1 MSKKNPD
8 SNPVFRKPKV
18 KTLGLRVPSLPSPH
32 AAFIPQ
38 TVVEPATVASST
50 TVGHSTIVDTTTVVE
65 DHGQTVANATVAQP
79 TTVLDQTVAG
89 SPTVAQSTIV
99 ETTTVGHPTTAH
111 SPSYSIVVPAK
122 NGERRMP
129 NYIWWG
135 LKPLLSEQEW
145 YVYDEMW
152 GWTWGFGRESVR
164 ISRKWLCS
172 ARLGGMT
179 IKQLNRLLGMLSDRG
194 LIVLGDTRNEG
205 PVSKRG
211 TLITV
216 LLPGVD
222 SDTVADPSTVARS
235 TTVGRPTTV
244 SRRTTHDNE
253 EKIEREDRFDV
264 EQLKLVAVRIADSS
278 SRKGIRLSAADL
290 EARIRETV
298 GIVGGVYKDEDVE
311 AVAARF
317 GREAD

>member
-1 MSKKNPD
+1 
-8 SNPVFRKPKV
+8 V

-38 TVVEPATVASST
+38 TVVEPTTVVDSATVDHSAIVDTTTVIKDHRQPVANATVVQPTTVSGQTVGGSATVAGPTTAEPT
-50 TVGHSTIVDTTTVVE
+50 TVGHST
-65 DHGQTVANATVAQP
+65 
-79 TTVLDQTVAG
+79 
-89 SPTVAQSTIV
+89 TI
-99 ETTTVGHPTTAH
+99 P

-129 NYIWWG
+129 NYVWWG

-164 ISRKWLCS
+164 ISRKWLCG

-179 IKQLNRLLGMLSDRG
+179 IKQLNRLLGMLAERG
-194 LIVLGDTRNEG
+194 LVVLGDTRNEG

-222 SDTVADPSTVARS
+222 SETAADPTTVVHSATVAQP
-235 TTVGRPTTV
+235 TTVGRSPTV
-244 SRRTTHDNE
+244 SRRTTHDRE